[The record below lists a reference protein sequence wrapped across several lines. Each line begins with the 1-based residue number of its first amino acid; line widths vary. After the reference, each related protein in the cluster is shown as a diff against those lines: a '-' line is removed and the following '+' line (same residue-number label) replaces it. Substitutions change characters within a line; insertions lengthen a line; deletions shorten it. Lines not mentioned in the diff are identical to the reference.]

1 MSKSFVRCN
10 SKSDIFFLNM
20 EWTVTQKTLKH
31 LHNIGQE
38 YLECLH
44 HMIASSQQN
53 FPLLCCSGCA
63 NSTNFCLE
71 ILGFGYYIMHSKPKC
86 QSSTNHKRRLTCKS
100 SSLAKIQHL
109 HTVCEKQSI
118 HHRCSLCMDTRQPHF
133 SRGVSLQLEGMNLG
147 KSTRYM
153 AKKEQCLNRC
163 SYGLQHLKCEMWK
176 HDVQGHTHLNGSKSK
191 SFTSLQKEAF

>member
-1 MSKSFVRCN
+1 MDSYPKNSQTFAQHWSRIFRVSTPHDSFKSTKFPSTVLFWMSKLYH
-10 SKSDIFFLNM
+10 FLPWNFRV
-20 EWTVTQKTLKH
+20 WVLQS
-31 LHNIGQE
+31 
-38 YLECLH
+38 C
-44 HMIASSQQN
+44 IAN
-53 FPLLCCSGCA
+53 
-63 NSTNFCLE
+63 
-71 ILGFGYYIMHSKPKC
+71 
-86 QSSTNHKRRLTCKS
+86 QSVDPVQTHKRRLTCKS

-118 HHRCSLCMDTRQPHF
+118 HHRSSLCMDTRQPHF

-147 KSTRYM
+147 KSTRHI

-163 SYGLQHLKCEMWK
+163 SYVLQHLKFEMWK